1 MTEANPDLTPCM
13 ATVRAADGAVSVL
26 PLLETPVGLALY
38 EGDTYQRIGQLQAKE
53 WTEPGKR
60 EGTTVKRKGTAWF
73 YDVAEYGQDEGFETT
88 AKAAKAALL
97 QRGGYVEAPPN
108 AVNPGLF
115 DAPPATGTGAKA

>member
-97 QRGGYVEAPPN
+97 QRGGVCR
-108 AVNPGLF
+108 
-115 DAPPATGTGAKA
+115 GTAERGKPRPIRCPTRNRNGS